1 MKKFLL
7 LLSILMLVSCAG
19 NNSEIKRD
27 DEVRSATE
35 AILTFQDMPQEK
47 ALEYRWRSL
56 RVYEDFIRVHKDF
69 RSKLMADSME
79 QLADIYME
87 IEENTYLRY
96 KKRFDHSKSR
106 QIYEAILNAYPDR
119 PENENI
125 LYHLARGYMEEGNR
139 ERSIIF
145 LERITKE
152 FPNGMYSHEANFRLG
167 EYYFEN
173 NQMPKAIHY
182 YKQVMKIDDFNLYD
196 KSLYKLGWAHF
207 ITKDYEEAA
216 DRFMLL
222 LDRKGVR
229 LTPEGKEEIHNISI
243 VERDLIND
251 AIKTLVLVFE
261 YIGEPARLAN
271 YFKVRGIQTFEP
283 YVYRKLGD
291 IYIESGRFREA
302 ADIYDAFV
310 NTNPLHEDAPVFQ
323 YKIIEAYTKGNMID
337 LAYNARVKF
346 VESYMEDSLWF
357 KSNKRGAQKR
367 VKELVDLN
375 KTLVKSDMY
384 QLAKYHYSNAHSTK
398 KEKDYKE
405 AILWIRRFIDIFPQ
419 EPESATLRNMLI
431 ETNFLLAEIYFEL
444 KDYDKAAEEYEKVAY
459 KYQQS
464 DYTGEAS
471 YRVLLALEKIARPGG
486 KVRSDNTFAL
496 RFAESCKKFV
506 DRFPKDKRVPEV
518 LLNSA
523 ETYFMV
529 GKFEEARAMAKPV
542 TEHPLSSQKERYMAQ
557 RYIAE
562 SFLKEQVYNKSED
575 EIKKAIALI
584 PESDKQDLPLLE
596 RALAGSLYKQA
607 EDIKAKDK
615 KFEAA
620 EAYER
625 VYKTVPNSDIAP
637 VALLDA
643 GVLFEDASQIGR
655 AVNSYQ
661 VLVNKYPESR
671 YSFDAANRWGELM
684 EGYKD
689 YTEAAKIYE
698 KASAI
703 TPDEAKKEEMLFRSV
718 QMYEK
723 TGNQEGYNKQYKKFE
738 ETFPKSTKTIE
749 LTFKMASAKG
759 AAKDL
764 ISEKELYD
772 KVIALHK
779 KLGASATIEATEFA
793 AKAQVV
799 LTDSKKAS
807 FEDLKLI
814 SPLEEN
820 LKKKQ
825 VLLKEALAG
834 YTAAAKYR
842 IGDVTTE
849 AVYKMGEML
858 EHIKE
863 AILNSEKPAELTTE
877 QLEEYDI
884 MLEEQASPFEEKA
897 ISTYEGNVRK
907 TTEEGIYNE
916 WSKKSYERL
925 SKLLPARYKRV
936 EAGERFTGDINS
948 PVAEDPVVYNSRG
961 LTYLDNGEFK
971 KAETDFLKSLSIKH
985 DFSDALLNLGI
996 LTELYLG
1003 KPAEALKNYKEY
1015 VKSGGK
1021 REDVAVWI
1029 NVLEKRV
1036 GMKIGGSEQKQ
1047 EGRSKK

>member
-7 LLSILMLVSCAG
+7 LLSILILVSCAG

-27 DEVRSATE
+27 KEVRSATE
-35 AILTFQDMPQEK
+35 AILTFQDMSQSK
-47 ALEYRWRSL
+47 TLEYRWKSL
-56 RVYEDFIRVHKDF
+56 KVFEDFVNNHKDYK
-69 RSKLMADSME
+69 SKLMAESME

-96 KKRFDHSKSR
+96 KKKFDHSRSR
-106 QIYEAILNAYPDR
+106 KVYEEILKIYPDR
-119 PENENI
+119 PENENV
-125 LYHLARGYMEEGNR
+125 LYHLARGYMEEGNW
-139 ERSIIF
+139 ERCNVY
-145 LERITKE
+145 LERITKD

-173 NQMPKAIHY
+173 NLMPKAIHY
-182 YKQVMKIDDFNLYD
+182 YKQVLKIDDFNLYD
-196 KSLYKLGWAHF
+196 KSLYKLGWANF

-251 AIKTLVLVFE
+251 AIRTLILVFE

-302 ADIYDAFV
+302 AEIYDAFV
-310 NTNPLHEDAPVFQ
+310 NTNPLHEDSPVFQ
-323 YKIIEAYTKGNMID
+323 SKIIEAYTKGNMID

-384 QLAKYHYSNAHSTK
+384 QLAKYHYSNAHSSK

-419 EPESATLRNMLI
+419 EPESLTLRNMLI

-471 YRVLLALEKIARPGG
+471 YRVLLSLEKIARPGG
-486 KVRSDNTFAL
+486 KVRNDNIFAL

-506 DRFPKDKRVPEV
+506 ERFPKDKRVPEV

-523 ETYFMV
+523 ETYFMI

-542 TEHPLSSQKERYMAQ
+542 TEHTLSSQKERYMAQ

-562 SFLKEQVYNKSED
+562 SFLKEQVYSKSED

-607 EDIKAKDK
+607 EDIKVSDK

-620 EAYER
+620 EAFER

-643 GVLFEDASQIGR
+643 GVLFEEASQISR

-661 VLVNKYPESR
+661 ILVIKYPDSR

-689 YTEAAKIYE
+689 YAEAAKIYE
-698 KASAI
+698 KAYSI
-703 TPDEAKKEEMLFRSV
+703 TPDETKKEEMLYRSV
-718 QMYEK
+718 LMYDK
-723 TGNQEGYNKQYKKFE
+723 AGNQEGYNNQYKKFE
-738 ETFPKSTKTIE
+738 ETFPKSARTIE
-749 LTFKMASAKG
+749 LTFKM
-759 AAKDL
+759 
-764 ISEKELYD
+764 ELYD
-772 KVIALHK
+772 RVIALHK

-807 FEDLKLI
+807 FEEVKLI

-820 LKKKQ
+820 MKKKQ
-825 VLLKEALAG
+825 SLLKEALAG
-834 YTAAAKYR
+834 YTASAKYR

-858 EHIKE
+858 ELMKE
-863 AILNSEKPAELTTE
+863 AILDSEKPAELTTE

-925 SKLLPARYKRV
+925 AKLLPARYRRA
-936 EAGERFTGDINS
+936 EAGEKFTGDINS
-948 PVAEDPVVYNSRG
+948 PVANVEDHVVYNSRG
-961 LTYLDNGEFK
+961 IAYRENGEFK
-971 KAETDFLKSLSIKH
+971 KAEVDYLKSLSLKH
-985 DFSDALLNLGI
+985 DFSDAFLNLGI
-996 LTELYLG
+996 LNELYLG

-1021 REDVAVWI
+1021 REDVLVWI
-1029 NVLEKRV
+1029 GILEKRV
-1036 GMKIGGSEQKQ
+1036 GAAK
-1047 EGRSKK
+1047 SKN